1 MSNARP
7 SILIAD
13 DTPAN
18 LELLGYL
25 LGVEY
30 QTFFASTGREAVE
43 LALAHTPDLIL
54 MDVLM
59 PGMDGFEA
67 CRLLKADVRTAE
79 IPVIFVTAVE
89 QEAEET
95 RGLELG
101 AIDFISKPFSPRMV
115 QVRIRNHMKMK
126 QQRDLLGRLCFQD
139 GLTGIANRRRF
150 DQVLDLEWRRHVR
163 NRAPLSLIMLDVDF
177 FKAYN
182 DTLGHLQGD
191 DCIRQVAQAMA
202 GHFQRPGDLAARY
215 GGDEYVGVL
224 TETDAAG
231 ARMVAG
237 RIQEA
242 MVALALPHPCSV
254 VSPCIT
260 LSMGVAGCIPES
272 AAAPESLTRHAD
284 RALYRAK
291 EAGRNRIAVEDP

>member
-150 DQVLDLEWRRHVR
+150 DQVPDHAGRGL
-163 NRAPLSLIMLDVDF
+163 
-177 FKAYN
+177 
-182 DTLGHLQGD
+182 LQGLQ
-191 DCIRQVAQAMA
+191 RYARPPA
-202 GHFQRPGDLAARY
+202 GRRLHPAGRPGHGRPLPAPRRP
-215 GGDEYVGVL
+215 GGQVRRG
-224 TETDAAG
+224 
-231 ARMVAG
+231 
-237 RIQEA
+237 
-242 MVALALPHPCSV
+242 
-254 VSPCIT
+254 
-260 LSMGVAGCIPES
+260 
-272 AAAPESLTRHAD
+272 
-284 RALYRAK
+284 
-291 EAGRNRIAVEDP
+291 